1 MKFEDVKMIS
11 DTCLCTNVQR
21 AARSIGRRYDEAF
34 RPLGLTNW
42 QFTLMVATFRPEPPT
57 INALA
62 DSLATDRTTITA
74 NLKPL
79 EGRGLVSVEPD
90 ERDKRVRRVSLTKAG
105 GKLLREAYA
114 VWKGVQADVELGLA
128 LQDFDVFRGN
138 LRAVAKV

>member
-1 MKFEDVKMIS
+1 MKFEDVRMIS
-11 DTCLCTNVQR
+11 DTCLCANVQR

-62 DSLATDRTTITA
+62 EALATDRTTITA

-79 EGRGLVSVEPD
+79 EGRGLVSVQPD
-90 ERDKRVRRVSLTKAG
+90 ARDKRVRRVSLTEAG
-105 GKLLREAYA
+105 SRLLQEAYA
-114 VWKGVQADVELGLA
+114 AWREVQTEVEQGLA
-128 LQDFDVFRGN
+128 LPNIAGFRDN

>member
-1 MKFEDVKMIS
+1 MKFEDVNVIA

-42 QFTLMVATFRPEPPT
+42 QFALMAASFRPEPPT
-57 INALA
+57 INGVAEA
-62 DSLATDRTTITA
+62 LATDRTTITA

-79 EGRGLVSVEPD
+79 EGRGLVNVEPD
-90 ERDKRVRRVSLTKAG
+90 ERDKRIRRVSLTEAG
-105 GKLLREAYA
+105 RELLREAYA
-114 VWKGVQADVELGLA
+114 VWKDVQADVELSLS
-128 LQDFDVFRGN
+128 LQDIGGFRDN

>member
-1 MKFEDVKMIS
+1 MKFEDVRLVS
-11 DTCLCTNVQR
+11 DTCLCSNVQR

-62 DSLATDRTTITA
+62 GALATDRTTITA

-79 EGRGLVSVEPD
+79 EGRGLLEVEPD
-90 ERDKRVRRVSLTKAG
+90 EQDKRFRRVTLTKAG
-105 GKLLREAYA
+105 NRLLQEAYR
-114 VWKGVQADVELGLA
+114 VWQGLQADVEKDLA
-128 LQDFDVFRGN
+128 FEDLDGFRDN
-138 LRAVAKV
+138 LRAVAGI